1 MRRGIGLIEVIM
13 QLLRIK
19 ELLALPAAGQEV
31 CVNGWVRTRR
41 DTGEFSFIEI
51 NDGSCLAN
59 AQIIALPSLP
69 NYQAEI
75 LRLAT
80 GSSISVEGTVVDS
93 PGKGQRFEIQARGI
107 VVYGYAPPD
116 YPLQKKRHSF
126 EYLREIAHLRPRT
139 NALGA
144 VGRLR
149 SELSFAAHRF
159 FHERGFYYV
168 HTPIITA
175 SDCEGAGA
183 MFRVSTLDAENP
195 PRDKEGRVDFSK
207 DFFARPAGLT
217 VSGQLEAEAFALAL
231 GKVYTF
237 GPTFRAENSNTPR
250 HLAEFWMIEP
260 EMAFC
265 RLERDMD
272 LAEEFIRYLVKDALT
287 NSNED
292 LRLFNERIDTG
303 LIERLERIASS
314 TFERITYT
322 DAIAALEKNNAAF
335 EFPVTWGSDIQSEHE
350 RYLTEMVFKK
360 PVIVHDYPRAIKAFY
375 MRANDDGK
383 TVRAMDVLVPRIGEL
398 IGGSEREERYDVLL
412 ARLKEQGLDEKN
424 YWWYLELR
432 KYGSAP
438 HAGFGLG
445 FERLMLLVTGMQNIR
460 DVVPFP
466 RYPGNVGF

>member
-1 MRRGIGLIEVIM
+1 MNKI
-13 QLLRIK
+13 RITEMLSSPSTGK
-19 ELLALPAAGQEV
+19 EV
-31 CVNGWVRTRR
+31 CLNGWVRTRR

-51 NDGSCLAN
+51 NDGSCLAG
-59 AQIIALPSLP
+59 AQIIALSSLP
-69 NYQAEI
+69 NYTTEI
-75 LRLAT
+75 LRLTT
-80 GSSISVEGTVVDS
+80 GSSITVEGTVVDS
-93 PGKGQRFEIQARGI
+93 PGKGQKYEIRAKTII
-107 VVYGYAPPD
+107 VHGYAPSD

-149 SELSFAAHRF
+149 SDMSFAVHRF

-183 MFRVSTLDAENP
+183 MFRVSALDPEKP
-195 PRDKEGRVDFSK
+195 PRNAQGNIDFTK
-207 DFFARPAGLT
+207 DFFGKPAGLT
-217 VSGQLEAEAFALAL
+217 VSGQLEAEIYALAL

-265 RLERDMD
+265 RLEGDMD
-272 LAEEFIRYLVKDALT
+272 LAEEFVRFLVSEALT
-287 NSNED
+287 DNRDD
-292 LRLFNERIDTG
+292 LQLFNERIDTG
-303 LIERLERIASS
+303 LLERLEHIASS
-314 TFERITYT
+314 AFERITYT
-322 DAIAALEKNNAAF
+322 DAIKALEKNNGSF
-335 EFPVTWGSDIQSEHE
+335 EFPVQWGSDIQSEHE
-350 RYLTEMVFKK
+350 RFLTETVFKK
-360 PVIVHDYPRAIKAFY
+360 PMIVYDYPKAIKAFY

-398 IGGSEREERYDVLL
+398 VGGSEREERPDALRS
-412 ARLKEQGLDEKN
+412 RLKELGLDEKN
-424 YWWYLELR
+424 YWWYLDLR
-432 KYGSAP
+432 MYGSAP

-445 FERLMLLVTGMQNIR
+445 FERLMLLLTGMQNIR
-460 DVVPFP
+460 DVIPFP
-466 RYPGNVGF
+466 RYPGSAEF

>member
-1 MRRGIGLIEVIM
+1 M

-19 ELLALPAAGQEV
+19 ELLVLPAAGDEV
-31 CVNGWVRTRR
+31 RLSGWVRTRR
-41 DTGEFSFIEI
+41 DTKEFSFIEI

-59 AQIIALPSLP
+59 AQVIALPSLS

-75 LRLAT
+75 LKITT
-80 GSSISVEGTVVDS
+80 GSSVTVEGTVVDS
-93 PGKGQRFEIQARGI
+93 PGKGQRFEIRAKTI
-107 VVYGYAPPD
+107 AVHGYAAPD
-116 YPLQKKRHSF
+116 YPLQKKRHTF

-139 NALGA
+139 NSLGA

-149 SELSFAAHRF
+149 SELSFAVHRF
-159 FHERGFYYV
+159 FHERGFYYI

-183 MFRVSTLDAENP
+183 MFRVSSLDAENP
-195 PRDKEGRVDFSK
+195 PRDKEGRVDFTK
-207 DFFARPAGLT
+207 DFFGKPASLT
-217 VSGQLEAEAFALAL
+217 VSGQLEAEIYALAL

-265 RLERDMD
+265 RLKEDMD
-272 LAEEFIRYLVKDALT
+272 LAEEFVRYLVADVLK
-287 NSNED
+287 NSRED
-292 LRLFNERIDTG
+292 LAVFNERIDTG
-303 LIERLERIASS
+303 LIERLEHIASS

-322 DAIAALEKNNAAF
+322 DAIAALEKNNGAF
-335 EFPVTWGSDIQSEHE
+335 EFPVKWGSDIQSEHE
-350 RYLTEMVFKK
+350 RYLTETVFKK
-360 PVIVHDYPRAIKAFY
+360 PVIVYDYPKTIKAFY

-383 TVRAMDVLVPRIGEL
+383 TLRAMDVLVPRIGEL

-432 KYGSAP
+432 KYGSTP

-466 RYPGNVGF
+466 RYPGNAEF